1 MHVQVRLLHC
11 DGGRRVVLVSAR
23 DGERFLGSAL
33 GEAGDAEEAED
44 RARARLLARL
54 ENPGP
59 AAAVPERSPS
69 LPERVSASPTPAP
82 VKERPA
88 PLPTRTVAASE
99 PGLPAPPEAPPPA
112 APPPATPSPAAAS
125 APPEPAP
132 LPATP
137 APPAPPSPVED
148 PQDWSAELTH
158 LDQQLRRLGWDR
170 EREAA
175 YLQRCFGHPSRDR
188 ITVYA
193 DLIAYLQAI
202 ETLEPGCDPATAAV
216 PLRRADLLE
225 QCNLLLQQLGWD
237 GSMGRSFLEK
247 HLGVSSRQQLKD
259 ADLLRFNMLLEEETL
274 LAADGGPAAPGL
286 EG

>member
-1 MHVQVRLLHC
+1 MQLQVRLLHC

-54 ENPGP
+54 HSPGP
-59 AAAVPERSPS
+59 SPAAPERAPS
-69 LPERVSASPTPAP
+69 VPDRAPAALTPPPPAP
-82 VKERPA
+82 E
-88 PLPTRTVAASE
+88 
-99 PGLPAPPEAPPPA
+99 PPA
-112 APPPATPSPAAAS
+112 APPARPQPAAAPS
-125 APPEPAP
+125 AAASAAASAPAPAPLPPAPPEPAP
-132 LPATP
+132 
-137 APPAPPSPVED
+137 PSPDED

-158 LDQQLRRLGWDR
+158 LDLQLRRLGWDR
-170 EREAA
+170 DREAA

-259 ADLLRFNMLLEEETL
+259 ADLLRFNMLLEEETMRV
-274 LAADGGPAAPGL
+274 AAGEPAAPGL
-286 EG
+286 EDCSR

>member
-11 DGGRRVVLVSAR
+11 DGGRRVVLVSAC

-54 ENPGP
+54 QSPGP
-59 AAAVPERSPS
+59 AAAAPERAPS
-69 LPERVSASPTPAP
+69 VPDRVPAALTPPPPAP
-82 VKERPA
+82 EPPAAPAPA
-88 PLPTRTVAASE
+88 PLP
-99 PGLPAPPEAPPPA
+99 PAPPD
-112 APPPATPSPAAAS
+112 
-125 APPEPAP
+125 
-132 LPATP
+132 
-137 APPAPPSPVED
+137 PAPPSPDED

-158 LDQQLRRLGWDR
+158 LDLQLRRLGWDR
-170 EREAA
+170 DREAT

-225 QCNLLLQQLGWD
+225 QCNLLLQQLRWD

-259 ADLLRFNMLLEEETL
+259 ADLLRFNMLLEEETIRV
-274 LAADGGPAAPGL
+274 ASGGPAAPGL
-286 EG
+286 ED

>member
-54 ENPGP
+54 QSPGP
-59 AAAVPERSPS
+59 AAPAPQRAPSVPDRPPAA
-69 LPERVSASPTPAP
+69 LTPTPPAAEP
-82 VKERPA
+82 PA
-88 PLPTRTVAASE
+88 PPPKRSVAASE
-99 PGLPAPPEAPPPA
+99 SLLP
-112 APPPATPSPAAAS
+112 T
-125 APPEPAP
+125 PPEPAP
-132 LPATP
+132 PAAAP
-137 APPAPPSPVED
+137 LPPAPPEPVPPSPDED

-158 LDQQLRRLGWDR
+158 LDLQLRRLGWDR
-170 EREAA
+170 DREAA

-237 GSMGRSFLEK
+237 GSRGRSFLEK

-259 ADLLRFNMLLEEETL
+259 ADLLRFNMLLEEETMG
-274 LAADGGPAAPGL
+274 AVSGGPAAPDL
-286 EG
+286 ED

>member
-1 MHVQVRLLHC
+1 MHLQVRLLHC
-11 DGGRRVVLVSAR
+11 DGGRRVVLVSAHE
-23 DGERFLGSAL
+23 GERLLGSAL

-44 RARARLLARL
+44 RARARLLSRL
-54 ENPGP
+54 QSPGP
-59 AAAVPERSPS
+59 APETPTR
-69 LPERVSASPTPAP
+69 EREAP
-82 VKERPA
+82 VTAPA
-88 PLPTRTVAASE
+88 ALS
-99 PGLPAPPEAPPPA
+99 PAPPLSVSPPSPLPS
-112 APPPATPSPAAAS
+112 PPESPAAA
-125 APPEPAP
+125 PPVPVPA
-132 LPATP
+132 
-137 APPAPPSPVED
+137 SPVED

-158 LDQQLRRLGWDR
+158 LDLQLRRLGWDR
-170 EREAA
+170 DREAA

-202 ETLEPGCDPATAAV
+202 EGLEPGCDPATAAV

-274 LAADGGPAAPGL
+274 RASADGPAVPGPEA

>member
-23 DGERFLGSAL
+23 DGDRFLGSAL

-44 RARARLLARL
+44 RARARLLAHL
-54 ENPGP
+54 HSPGP
-59 AAAVPERSPS
+59 AAAAPEQAPS
-69 LPERVSASPTPAP
+69 APARDPAAVTP
-82 VKERPA
+82 RPA
-88 PLPTRTVAASE
+88 AE
-99 PGLPAPPEAPPPA
+99 PPAPP
-112 APPPATPSPAAAS
+112 
-125 APPEPAP
+125 PEPV
-132 LPATP
+132 P
-137 APPAPPSPVED
+137 APPAPAPPSPEED

-158 LDQQLRRLGWDR
+158 LDLQLRRLGWDR

-237 GSMGRSFLEK
+237 GGMGRSFLEQ

-274 LAADGGPAAPGL
+274 RAADAAAATPDL

>member
-1 MHVQVRLLHC
+1 MHLQVRLLHC
-11 DGGRRVVLVSAR
+11 DGGRRVVMVSAHE
-23 DGERFLGSAL
+23 GERLLGSAL

-44 RARARLLARL
+44 RARARLLTRL
-54 ENPGP
+54 QSPGSAPETRTRAHQAPAPSPQAPVPAP
-59 AAAVPERSPS
+59 AALSPASPLSASSPPPLPS
-69 LPERVSASPTPAP
+69 LPDS
-82 VKERPA
+82 
-88 PLPTRTVAASE
+88 
-99 PGLPAPPEAPPPA
+99 PPA
-112 APPPATPSPAAAS
+112 APPV
-125 APPEPAP
+125 PAP
-132 LPATP
+132 A
-137 APPAPPSPVED
+137 SPVED

-158 LDQQLRRLGWDR
+158 LDLQLRRLGWDR
-170 EREAA
+170 DREAA

-188 ITVYA
+188 ITVYV

-202 ETLEPGCDPATAAV
+202 EGLEPGCDPATAAV

-259 ADLLRFNMLLEEETL
+259 ADLLRFNILLEEETL
-274 LAADGGPAAPGL
+274 RASADGPAAPGPAA

>member
-44 RARARLLARL
+44 RARARLLAQL
-54 ENPGP
+54 QSPGP
-59 AAAVPERSPS
+59 APAAPERAPAASIPPTAVEPPAPPPERS
-69 LPERVSASPTPAP
+69 
-82 VKERPA
+82 
-88 PLPTRTVAASE
+88 VAAPE
-99 PGLPAPPEAPPPA
+99 PVLPVSPPA
-112 APPPATPSPAAAS
+112 APPAPEAPPAATS
-125 APPEPAP
+125 
-132 LPATP
+132 
-137 APPAPPSPVED
+137 PAPPSPEED

-158 LDQQLRRLGWDR
+158 LDLQLRRLGWDR
-170 EREAA
+170 DREAA

-193 DLIAYLQAI
+193 DLIAYLQAV
-202 ETLEPGCDPATAAV
+202 ETLEPGCDPASAPV
-216 PLRRADLLE
+216 PLRRSDLLE

-237 GSMGRSFLEK
+237 GGMGRSFLEQ

-274 LAADGGPAAPGL
+274 RAADGGAAAPGL

>member
-11 DGGRRVVLVSAR
+11 DGGRRVVLVSAH

-54 ENPGP
+54 QIPEPAP
-59 AAAVPERSPS
+59 AAPERSPAA
-69 LPERVSASPTPAP
+69 PERTSAALPSPQAT
-82 VKERPA
+82 E
-88 PLPTRTVAASE
+88 S
-99 PGLPAPPEAPPPA
+99 PAPPPERSVAAPEPVLPVPAPA
-112 APPPATPSPAAAS
+112 APPSPD
-125 APPEPAP
+125 
-132 LPATP
+132 
-137 APPAPPSPVED
+137 ED

-158 LDQQLRRLGWDR
+158 LDLQLRRLGWDR
-170 EREAA
+170 DREAA

-202 ETLEPGCDPATAAV
+202 ETLEPGSDPATAAV
-216 PLRRADLLE
+216 PLRRSDLLE

-237 GSMGRSFLEK
+237 GGMGRSFLEK

-274 LAADGGPAAPGL
+274 RAADGGASAPVL

>member
-1 MHVQVRLLHC
+1 MQLQVRLLHC

-23 DGERFLGSAL
+23 EGEHFLGSAL

-44 RARARLLARL
+44 RARARLLASLQSMGTPPPPRQASA
-54 ENPGP
+54 PAPRPPSPP
-59 AAAVPERSPS
+59 AAE
-69 LPERVSASPTPAP
+69 AP
-82 VKERPA
+82 K
-88 PLPTRTVAASE
+88 
-99 PGLPAPPEAPPPA
+99 PAPPP
-112 APPPATPSPAAAS
+112 TPK
-125 APPEPAP
+125 PEP
-132 LPATP
+132 
-137 APPAPPSPVED
+137 PPSPEPPPTPVGQEED

-158 LDQQLRRLGWDR
+158 LDLQMRRLGWDR
-170 EREAA
+170 DREAI
-175 YLQRCFGHPSRDR
+175 YLQRSFGHPSRDR

-202 ETLEPGCDPATAAV
+202 EALEPGSDPAAAAV

-237 GSMGRSFLEK
+237 GAMGRGFLEK

-274 LAADGGPAAPGL
+274 LSVAEGPVADPGPTD
-286 EG
+286 

>member
-23 DGERFLGSAL
+23 DGDRFLGSAL

-54 ENPGP
+54 EGPGP
-59 AAAVPERSPS
+59 TATAPQRAPAA
-69 LPERVSASPTPAP
+69 LT
-82 VKERPA
+82 
-88 PLPTRTVAASE
+88 
-99 PGLPAPPEAPPPA
+99 PPPA
-112 APPPATPSPAAAS
+112 AEPPAPSPKRSVAS
-125 APPEPAP
+125 SEPPLQAPPEPAP
-132 LPATP
+132 PEPASPEPSPPKPASPTAAPSPPAPPAPPP
-137 APPAPPSPVED
+137 APPAPPSPDED

-158 LDQQLRRLGWDR
+158 LDLQLRRLGWDR
-170 EREAA
+170 DREAA

-216 PLRRADLLE
+216 PLRRTDLLE

-274 LAADGGPAAPGL
+274 RAPAGAPPAPGP
-286 EG
+286 ED

>member
-54 ENPGP
+54 QTSAP
-59 AAAVPERSPS
+59 AAAVPERDPAAVSPR
-69 LPERVSASPTPAP
+69 PEKRS
-82 VKERPA
+82 
-88 PLPTRTVAASE
+88 VAASE
-99 PGLPAPPEAPPPA
+99 LPRPTSPEP
-112 APPPATPSPAAAS
+112 

-132 LPATP
+132 PAL
-137 APPAPPSPVED
+137 APPSPDED

-158 LDQQLRRLGWDR
+158 LDLQLRRLGWDR

-202 ETLEPGCDPATAAV
+202 ETLEPGCDPATAMV

-259 ADLLRFNMLLEEETL
+259 ADLLRFNMLLEEQTL
-274 LAADGGPAAPGL
+274 EAGGGGAATPGL
-286 EG
+286 ED